1 MLKLINISYKIDSK
15 IIIEDINLE
24 FNNGLYAL
32 IGLNGA
38 GKTTLINIITTLK
51 SPTKGDII
59 YNKKSALENPLIL
72 RENLGYMSQ
81 NIGLIQDFTV
91 FQNIYYFGLLK
102 GCERKTLKINI
113 LEILKDFQLDDYKN
127 QKVKNLS
134 GGQKQKIAFIISI
147 INSPKLLILDEPV
160 NNLDYIERE
169 KMYLFLNEL
178 SKSCIIIIST
188 HLVDEISQ
196 FRDHKVIVSNGLA
209 FIEN

>member
-102 GCERKTLKINI
+102 GCERKTGPRSR
-113 LEILKDFQLDDYKN
+113 F
-127 QKVKNLS
+127 
-134 GGQKQKIAFIISI
+134 FIGVTQPYCLRRRASPPISPRPA
-147 INSPKLLILDEPV
+147 NS
-160 NNLDYIERE
+160 
-169 KMYLFLNEL
+169 M
-178 SKSCIIIIST
+178 
-188 HLVDEISQ
+188 
-196 FRDHKVIVSNGLA
+196 A
-209 FIEN
+209 